1 MWISLAVNVGMIWIA
16 WPLIAK
22 QCTQNT
28 PHKRVID
35 PVKVQVDT
43 VKREPIARKKTMAGM
58 VKAADSVAL
67 TSEVSGRVKEILCR
81 QGDKVKKGDILIQLD
96 DAQAQAQLQEAS
108 AQVKVTTSEYRR
120 QKILDK
126 RNYTSKASLEK
137 AEAALATA
145 LAARAK
151 AAVYVDH
158 MKIKAPFD
166 GEIGL
171 FSISEGAQINQ
182 GQDITRLVRSDPMNV
197 EFQVPES
204 EVKDI
209 HVDDEVQV
217 LVEHADV
224 LPVTAIIKAK
234 EPYADPTT
242 HSTRVIASLDN
253 SEGKFRDGSFA
264 SVTLFLSRDDQA
276 IVVPK
281 ESITRDGE
289 QDFVYIVVDGRARQR
304 PVIVS
309 FQDKGKVKVEGVS
322 EGDIVVTDPVEL
334 LVDGIPVQVEASQ

>member
-1 MWISLAVNVGMIWIA
+1 MITSR
-16 WPLIAK
+16 
-22 QCTQNT
+22 CTQNM
-28 PHKRVID
+28 PNKRMID
-35 PVKVQVDT
+35 PVKVRIET
-43 VKREPIARKKTMAGM
+43 VKREPIARKKTIAGM
-58 VKAADSVAL
+58 VKAVDSVAL
-67 TSEVSGRVKEILCR
+67 SSEVPGRVKQILCR
-81 QGDKVKKGDILIQLD
+81 QGDKVKKGDLLIQLD

-108 AQVKVTTSEYRR
+108 AQVKVATSEYRR

-166 GEIGL
+166 GEIGF
-171 FSISEGAQINQ
+171 FSISEGAQVNP
-182 GQDITRLVRSDPMNV
+182 GQEITRLVRSDPMNV
-197 EFQVPES
+197 EFQIPES

-209 HVDDEVQV
+209 QVDDEIQV

-224 LPVTAIIKAK
+224 LPVTAVIKAK

-281 ESITRDGE
+281 ESVTHDGD
-289 QDFVYIVVDGRARQR
+289 QDFVYVVVNGRARKR

-309 FQDKGKVKVEGVS
+309 FQDKGKVKVDGVN

-334 LVDGIPVQVEASQ
+334 LVDGIPVQVEATP